1 MILKFSIEKERF
13 ISLPM
18 LRKPYTQVNCKNCLR
33 RIEKEKQNEEEKS
46 LPVSNVK
53 DWNLSQ
59 SEDEEIEFIFKKKE
73 EKKNSGFDNKNS
85 AIFQPVTKFSGIT
98 KRIIISKMEIEK
110 WRKVDL
116 LILKVLK
123 GYCNS
128 LINFR
133 IF

>member
-128 LINFR
+128 LINF
-133 IF
+133 

>member
-13 ISLPM
+13 VSLPM

>member
-13 ISLPM
+13 VSLPM
-18 LRKPYTQVNCKNCLR
+18 LRKPYTQINCKNCLR

>member
-18 LRKPYTQVNCKNCLR
+18 LRKPYTQINCKNCLR